1 MANKITVEQKLKIL
15 ESPGI
20 TGVLSDILKELES
33 DMGHDSEGA
42 GEIAYMKYSSRMIQ
56 RLKVK
61 YKETI
66 QGNKMMSQQTS
77 LLTLIENI
85 KSGEEPEFRNKLDS
99 KFK

>member
-20 TGVLSDILKELES
+20 AGVLSDIMKEFES
-33 DMGHDSEGA
+33 DIGYDSEGA

-66 QGNKMMSQQTS
+66 QGNKMMSQQTD
-77 LLTLIENI
+77 LLDLIDRL
-85 KSGEEPEFRNKLDS
+85 KTGEEKEWRNKVDS